1 MAIAAFNENTSNSTR
16 KQSNSGQQN
25 EFDNG
30 ILVTVHAAENNELT
44 DEGESQNS
52 QNSQVTDKS
61 RLSII
66 GDKSEV
72 SSDSNSDEDWS
83 DNEQNIHDKSF
94 ESVQIRPLSPSDLEK
109 ENAEMVEGCKQNPY
123 FTNMVMDMVKDTL
136 KSENDGS
143 SPGKLVAD
151 KEKGNETNNSQVT
164 MGHIVT
170 TNQVGKSTPD
180 PKQKPNRVKDNAIKS
195 PSDTTIYAPGLIRN
209 RESDESL
216 FPTIQQPNL
225 LNLTPQTN
233 DKSNDVIDKIT
244 NFVESVRIET
254 ARREEGGSAHD
265 GQGNH
270 GQSQRDVDG
279 GPEQGSTMSAEQEA
293 KQLADQMILNSE
305 RFKASVA
312 APQGKHSE
320 CFVNPNDTDQNLLQ
334 RV

>member
-1 MAIAAFNENTSNSTR
+1 
-16 KQSNSGQQN
+16 
-25 EFDNG
+25 
-30 ILVTVHAAENNELT
+30 
-44 DEGESQNS
+44 
-52 QNSQVTDKS
+52 
-61 RLSII
+61 
-66 GDKSEV
+66 
-72 SSDSNSDEDWS
+72 
-83 DNEQNIHDKSF
+83 
-94 ESVQIRPLSPSDLEK
+94 
-109 ENAEMVEGCKQNPY
+109 
-123 FTNMVMDMVKDTL
+123 MVMDMVKDTL
-136 KSENDGS
+136 KSENDGT

-151 KEKGNETNNSQVT
+151 KEKGNETNNLRVT
-164 MGHIVT
+164 MGDIVT
-170 TNQVGKSTPD
+170 ANQVGKSTPD

-209 RESDESL
+209 REFDERL

-293 KQLADQMILNSE
+293 KAT
-305 RFKASVA
+305 R
-312 APQGKHSE
+312 
-320 CFVNPNDTDQNLLQ
+320 
-334 RV
+334 